1 MSNTA
6 VIGAL
11 RGVLVLD
18 TNDWTPG
25 VNRARGDL
33 AQLRGAFQDLGRM
46 MDGVTSKMR
55 NVGIGL
61 TAGLT
66 LPLAALAKTSNR
78 TASDFEASMKRVE
91 AALKGVTGKELGQ
104 LSDQARALGPK
115 VGKGATEAADG
126 IEALGLAGVSTA
138 DILGGALKASLDLAA
153 AGAAPVADAASL
165 VTDTMGQFKVQA
177 AQLPGVV
184 TNVVGAL
191 DASKF
196 GFVDFQQAL
205 AQGGGVAASAGLSFD
220 QFATAIAA
228 TSTQFSSGSDAGT
241 SFKTYIQSLVPVS
254 KEAGVAMKKLG
265 IDFFDLRTG
274 RMKPVAEQAEILRK
288 ALGGLSDKSKTDAL
302 KTIFGSDAARTAI
315 GLMEKGRQG
324 IVDLQNEIA
333 GGDVGGKIGKRLEG
347 EAAATNRI
355 SVAFESLKIAIG
367 QAGLTAAMTKIKSAF
382 AGILEALAHA
392 SPAVLN
398 IGVAFGIL
406 AAAVGPLVGILS
418 MLAKYIAV
426 KLAAS
431 FGPLTTAISFVITPL
446 ETLMVL
452 FGRALAARGLS
463 AGIGILARGF
473 LGLTGPIGLVVA
485 AILLFKDSIIAALSQ
500 VWTYAQA
507 TLGPP
512 LAALMQQ
519 VQAVFAQITGGP
531 IGAAASSI
539 MSVIGTILDVV
550 GTFVGAIVEMFG
562 IALVQGIQI
571 VVRAISGIV
580 EVVGD
585 VVGAISALLTGDF
598 AGAFQSAQDA
608 VDAAL
613 RAIIDIVL
621 VFVPDLTLPIKL
633 AYEAVKAFLID
644 GFASIADGFTSI
656 IAGAVNWVATAFPN
670 VTAAAKG
677 VYEGVKG
684 WLVDKFGG
692 LMTWIGNA
700 AKWIGDKYAAM
711 KERLGFG
718 SSGADNT
725 PAAPSA
731 PKPVAAPPSPRG
743 TKIVDFDGGGK
754 TKAAKTPKGRNTQY
768 DGENRDQLAFQAE
781 LEAARARGD
790 KETEQRLQD
799 QLALS
804 KQIEAYQRTGLSL
817 DKAKVAA
824 NRDMGMIQAARS
836 VAVAKEIADGQ
847 ASVSIEVARLG
858 RDEALERSLERQAEL
873 KRRIATYYEQTK
885 NLAEATRL
893 AEADQAKIDAARLKV
908 QQDWM
913 SEDSQDRAVRLA
925 QERGD
930 TEEQIRQLQR
940 VIDIRERAR
949 QLVANGGMSEADAAT
964 KATAEW
970 DEADKARMTGNF
982 RTTFKD
988 GVRAAMDGQLGDFF
1002 KNWWKDRV
1010 AKGMEEA
1017 LNSLADLIANLFS
1030 NIKTGN
1036 GSSGGGLFGT
1046 IGSALGGLF
1055 GKGGAGTI
1063 GPVNMSDWGILG
1075 SAPTAIDTS
1084 ALPRFATGGSF
1095 KVGGMSGIDQN
1106 VVSMRLSKGEMVDI
1120 TKPGNDNGGSGV
1132 TIHMPITYS
1141 GAVDIADKGYVAQM
1155 ADAAYRAA
1163 MKGVSEGNRR
1173 RG

>member
-11 RGVLVLD
+11 RGVLTLD
-18 TNDWTPG
+18 TNDWTPS

-91 AALKGVTGKELGQ
+91 AALKGVTGKELGR
-104 LSDQARALGPK
+104 LSDQARDLGPK

-177 AQLPGVV
+177 SELPGVV

-196 GFVDFQQAL
+196 GFIDFQQAL

-241 SFKTYIQSLVPVS
+241 SFKTYIQSLVPIS
-254 KEAGVAMKKLG
+254 KEAGAAMKKLG
-265 IDFFDLRTG
+265 IEFFDLRTG

-302 KTIFGSDAARTAI
+302 KTMFGSDAARTAI

-367 QAGLTAAMTKIKSAF
+367 QAGLTAAMTKIKTAF

-406 AAAVGPLVGILS
+406 AAAVGPLLGILG

-473 LGLTGPIGLVVA
+473 LGLTGPIGLVVGA
-485 AILLFKDSIIAALSQ
+485 VLLFKDSIIAALSQ
-500 VWTYAQA
+500 VWAYAQA

-519 VQAVFAQITGGP
+519 VQAIFAQITGGP
-531 IGAAASSI
+531 IAAAASSI
-539 MSVIGTILDVV
+539 MSVIGGILDVV

-580 EVVGD
+580 EIVGD
-585 VVGAISALLTGDF
+585 IVGAISALLTGDF

-613 RAIIDIVL
+613 RAIIDIIL
-621 VFVPDLTLPIKL
+621 VFVPDLTLPIKT

-656 IAGAVNWVATAFPN
+656 IAGAINWVATAFPN

-692 LMTWIGNA
+692 LMTWVGNA

-711 KERLGFG
+711 KERLGLG
-718 SSGADNT
+718 STGADNT

-731 PKPVAAPPSPRG
+731 PKPVAAPPAPRG
-743 TKIVDFDGGGK
+743 TKIVDFDGPGK
-754 TKAAKTPKGRNTQY
+754 TKKTPKGRNTQY
-768 DGENRDQLAFQAE
+768 DGENREQLAFQAE

-790 KETEQRLQD
+790 KQTEQRLQD

-824 NRDMGMIQAARS
+824 NRDMAMIQAARS
-836 VAVAKEIADGQ
+836 VAVAKEIADEQ
-847 ASVSIEVARLG
+847 ASVNIEVARLG

-893 AEADQAKIDAARLKV
+893 AEADQVKIDAARLKV

-949 QLVANGGMSEADAAT
+949 QLVANGGMSETEAASKAAT
-964 KATAEW
+964 EW
-970 DEADKARMTGNF
+970 DEADKARITGNV
-982 RTTFKD
+982 RATFKD
-988 GVRAAMDGQLGDFF
+988 GIRAAMDGQLGDFF

-1017 LNSLADLIANLFS
+1017 LNSLSDLIAKLFS
-1030 NIKTGN
+1030 SVKTG
-1036 GSSGGGLFGT
+1036 GGSGGGGILGT
-1046 IGSALGGLF
+1046 IGAALGGLL

-1063 GPVNMSDWGILG
+1063 GPVDMSGWEGG
-1075 SAPTAIDTS
+1075 PMSAVDTS
-1084 ALPRFATGGSF
+1084 LLPRFATGGSF

-1120 TKPGNDNGGSGV
+1120 RKPGNDNGGGSDGGVMEVRLRDEMLDARIISGSSRV
-1132 TIHMPITYS
+1132 TQAGIQQNNSQQSKYA
-1141 GAVDIADKGYVAQM
+1141 GRKLG
-1155 ADAAYRAA
+1155 R
-1163 MKGVSEGNRR
+1163 
-1173 RG
+1173 